1 MNNNRRTPDDDNE
14 KYGYVKYMSMEI
26 QYSTPELKHAF
37 FNMLIIIQGKKRLWI
52 ELKVDFEGKAPSR
65 FLKNDWSLREEKVIK
80 IIDLGRKKDG

>member
-37 FNMLIIIQGKKRLWI
+37 F
-52 ELKVDFEGKAPSR
+52 
-65 FLKNDWSLREEKVIK
+65 
-80 IIDLGRKKDG
+80 